1 MILLVRANEAS
12 TEVGKKIEIA
22 ENGKMLGDTSH
33 YLHHDNLLC

>member
-1 MILLVRANEAS
+1 MILRERANEAS

-33 YLHHDNLLC
+33 YLLIGNLLC